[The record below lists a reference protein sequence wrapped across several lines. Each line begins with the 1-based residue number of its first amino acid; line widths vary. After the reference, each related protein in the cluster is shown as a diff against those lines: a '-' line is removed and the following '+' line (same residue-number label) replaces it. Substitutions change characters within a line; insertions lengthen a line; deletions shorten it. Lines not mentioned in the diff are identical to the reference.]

1 MENTRPNSVT
11 VRSSLKPFKCDG
23 CKKPCPECIE
33 GLVMESFQ
41 SKSGVCPP
49 TDIHGQNQQGL
60 WKAQRRARELV
71 KGLEHILGG
80 ATQGAG
86 VVQSGEKEAQ

>member
-1 MENTRPNSVT
+1 
-11 VRSSLKPFKCDG
+11 
-23 CKKPCPECIE
+23 
-33 GLVMESFQ
+33 MESFQ

-71 KGLEHILGG
+71 KGLEHILGEEQLRELG
-80 ATQGAG
+80 LF
-86 VVQSGEKEAQ
+86 SLEKRRLSEALIAL